1 MILCVHS
8 DDNNSNNKL
17 SALSASLLH
26 PLYCYNCTCDTAI
39 YMPADPKT
47 CRSDRHTR
55 FVQDWK
61 TKIQNPKLCNQLFS
75 VPWFLLFVVDFKM
88 HCNLCI
94 HEFSGRIFWSNRHTR
109 FVQDLKTKI
118 ENPKLCKQLFTVP
131 WFLLYVVDFRCIAI

>member
-8 DDNNSNNKL
+8 DDNNSNNKI

-47 CRSDRHTR
+47 SRSDRHTR

-88 HCNLCI
+88 HCNLSI
-94 HEFSGRIFWSNRHTR
+94 HEFSGLIDT
-109 FVQDLKTKI
+109 QDLYRI
-118 ENPKLCKQLFTVP
+118 GKQK
-131 WFLLYVVDFRCIAI
+131 